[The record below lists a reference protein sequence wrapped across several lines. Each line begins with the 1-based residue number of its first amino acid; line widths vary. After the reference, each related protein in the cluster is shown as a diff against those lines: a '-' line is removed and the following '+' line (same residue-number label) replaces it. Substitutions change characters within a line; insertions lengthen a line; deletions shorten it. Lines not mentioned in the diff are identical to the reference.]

1 MTDRL
6 LPRDQQGARSQQRL
20 TVLLGDYWHLR
31 PEPLPSAALVEL
43 LSLFDVTPAGARAAI
58 QRLARRGFLV
68 PVRDGRTTRYAVSPM
83 SRDSVDAHVRLLF
96 QSHVGQEWDG
106 TWTVL
111 TYSLPE
117 ERRGTR
123 NLLREHLRQARFGTL
138 HDALWL
144 RPGDAASV
152 VDGIRRSLGDAIAD
166 DRLAVFVGARLPSPA
181 QAELVRQ
188 AFGLDRVAAAYRDFI
203 DEWGPVARQI
213 ERGSGD
219 ADGQAL
225 QRRTSVMRDWRE
237 LRHAD
242 PMLPREV
249 LGESFPFDE
258 ALAVCSAVYDTLGAP
273 AEATFRR
280 VIERHAPELARF
292 ASHHTFAGYGAAPP
306 PVS

>member
-1 MTDRL
+1 
-6 LPRDQQGARSQQRL
+6 
-20 TVLLGDYWHLR
+20 
-31 PEPLPSAALVEL
+31 
-43 LSLFDVTPAGARAAI
+43 
-58 QRLARRGFLV
+58 
-68 PVRDGRTTRYAVSPM
+68 M

-96 QSHVGQEWDG
+96 QSHVGPDWDG

-111 TYSLPE
+111 SYSLPE
-117 ERRGTR
+117 EQRGAR
-123 NLLREHLRQARFGTL
+123 NLLRELLRQARFGTL

-152 VDGIRRSLGDAIAD
+152 VDGIRRSLSGEVAD
-166 DRLAVFVGARLPSPA
+166 DRLAVFVGARLSSPA
-181 QAELVRQ
+181 EAELVGQ

-203 DEWGPVARQI
+203 DEWSPVARRI
-213 ERGSGD
+213 ERGTGD
-219 ADGQAL
+219 TDGQAL
-225 QRRTSVMRDWRE
+225 QQRTSIMRDWRE

-273 AEATFRR
+273 AEDTFRR
-280 VIERHAPELARF
+280 VLERHAPELAPF
-292 ASHHTFAGYGAAPP
+292 ASHHTFAGYGSASR

>member
-6 LPRDQQGARSQQRL
+6 LPRDQQGAHSQQRL

-43 LSLFDVTPAGARAAI
+43 LSLFDVTAAGARAAI

-68 PVRDGRTTRYAVSPM
+68 PVRDGRNTRYAVSPM

-111 TYSLPE
+111 SYSLPE
-117 ERRGTR
+117 EQRGAR
-123 NLLREHLRQARFGTL
+123 NLLRETLRQARFGTL

-144 RPGDAASV
+144 RPGDAAAA
-152 VDGIRRSLGDAIAD
+152 VDSIRRSLGDQIAD
-166 DRLAVFVGARLPSPA
+166 DRLAVFVGARLPSSG

-188 AFGLDRVAAAYRDFI
+188 AFGLDRVAAAYRAFI
-203 DEWGPVARQI
+203 DEWGPVARRI
-213 ERGSGD
+213 EHGSRE
-219 ADGQAL
+219 ADESAL
-225 QRRTSVMRDWRE
+225 QRRTSIMRDWRE

-249 LGESFPFDE
+249 VGDSFPFDE
-258 ALAVCSAVYDTLGAP
+258 ALAVCSAVYDTLGAA
-273 AEATFRR
+273 AEATFRG
-280 VIERHAPELARF
+280 VLERHAPELAPF
-292 ASHHTFAGYGAAPP
+292 ASHHTFAGYGSASRSAA
-306 PVS
+306 